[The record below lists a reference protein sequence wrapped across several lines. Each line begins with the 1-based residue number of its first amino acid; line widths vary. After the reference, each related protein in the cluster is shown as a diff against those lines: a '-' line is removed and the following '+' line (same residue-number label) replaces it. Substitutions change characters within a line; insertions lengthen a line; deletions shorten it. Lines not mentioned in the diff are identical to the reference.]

1 TPLAPLKR
9 GNKKFFIIDLLVS
22 SNIPNPNFTLQTS
35 YFPTSY
41 HLAFPFSLITF
52 PFSLKKT
59 LLII

>member
-1 TPLAPLKR
+1 MSCPSSNTPLAPLKR

-41 HLAFPFSLITF
+41 HL
-52 PFSLKKT
+52 
-59 LLII
+59 